1 MDLLRKLREVPF
13 ADSVAN
19 PITSASLFY
28 RVPFEE
34 AFELVKERRV
44 YLQGGWAYISRA
56 NLVHIVLS
64 QYRAALSHALA
75 STFRFLQS
83 AASPSTSDERIAP
96 LLSSLAK
103 QSLGPQYKAVSIEGQ
118 VTKDQLPALAAS
130 PSFPLCMS
138 SSYSHL
144 KRDHHLKHGGRTQLG
159 LFLKGIGLSLH
170 DALLF
175 WKAAMA
181 RKTPADRF
189 DKEYAYNIRHVY
201 GKEGKRVSLGGFGC
215 VKIIQAQPSVDDHCG
230 CPFRHERQED
240 LRGML
245 TRRGIGGQGVEEI
258 MRLVKQGDY
267 QIACTR
273 LFALTH
279 NGVDP
284 MMPIYHPNKYFDESR
299 KIAAG
304 EGAAA
309 LKAGAGEGGAGVGT
323 GDGAKTEYSATQ
335 QVPRAWGGGA
345 SGAGEKVVAGP
356 ASQPA
361 GVGIGGGEGD
371 MLMAAEEKK
380 AHMDDSKQE
389 MKEESKVEMK
399 EADSSMMD

>member
-1 MDLLRKLREVPF
+1 MLQIPEDLRQDFDLLRKLREVPF

-19 PITSASLFY
+19 PINSASLFY

-44 YLQGGWAYISRA
+44 YLQAGWAYISRA

-64 QYRAALSHALA
+64 QYRAALSHHLA
-75 STFRFLQS
+75 TTFRFLQS

-118 VTKDQLPALAAS
+118 ITKDQLPALAAS

-138 SSYSHL
+138 SSYAAL
-144 KRDHHLKHGGRTQLG
+144 KREHHLKHGGRTQLG
-159 LFLKGIGLSLH
+159 LFLKGIGLSLN

-175 WKAAMA
+175 WKQSMA
-181 RKTPADRF
+181 RKTPADKF

-201 GKEGKRVSLGGFGC
+201 GKEGKRVSLGGYGC
-215 VKIIQAQPSVDDHCG
+215 VKIIQAQPSVDDHHG

-240 LRGML
+240 LRL
-245 TRRGIGGQGVEEI
+245 VLSKRGIASQGVDEV

-273 LFALTH
+273 VFALTH

-284 MMPIYHPNKYFDESR
+284 LQPIYHPNKYFDESR
-299 KIAAG
+299 KLAAG
-304 EGAAA
+304 GGAAGSA
-309 LKAGAGEGGAGVGT
+309 QKAGVAGGVGT
-323 GDGAKTEYSATQ
+323 GEGGKSELSATQ
-335 QVPRAWGGGA
+335 QVPGVWGGA
-345 SGAGEKVVAGP
+345 ARVEEKEKVVGP

-361 GVGIGGGEGD
+361 GMGNGVEGD
-371 MLMAAEEKK
+371 AVMMAEEKEV
-380 AHMDDSKQE
+380 HMDDSK
-389 MKEESKVEMK
+389 EEKEMK
-399 EADSSMMD
+399 EAMMD